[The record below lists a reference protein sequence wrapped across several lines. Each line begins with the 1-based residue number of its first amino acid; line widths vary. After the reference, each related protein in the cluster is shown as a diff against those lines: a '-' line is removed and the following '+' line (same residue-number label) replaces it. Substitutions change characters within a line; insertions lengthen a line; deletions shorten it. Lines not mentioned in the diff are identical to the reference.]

1 MVQTLII
8 KKKLNIKIISK
19 TDIKIRNKA
28 ESIDKIAK
36 FLDIK
41 KYNTEEIISGI
52 SMESTI
58 ARRQAVFDRAG
69 VPFRERRC
77 YRKGQVGSWRQAN
90 GVFVFVI
97 RKN

>member
-1 MVQTLII
+1 MVQTLTI
-8 KKKLNIKIISK
+8 KKKSNIKIISK

-69 VPFRERRC
+69 VAFRERRC

-90 GVFVFVI
+90 GVFEFVI
-97 RKN
+97 RKK